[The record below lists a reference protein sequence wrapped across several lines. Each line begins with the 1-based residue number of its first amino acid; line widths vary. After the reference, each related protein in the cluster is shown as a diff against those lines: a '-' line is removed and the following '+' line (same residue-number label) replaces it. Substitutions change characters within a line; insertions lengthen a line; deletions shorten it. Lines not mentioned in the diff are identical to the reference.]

1 MSSED
6 LRQLFLTFF
15 LNKGHRLV
23 PSSSLIPADDPSV
36 LFTVAG
42 MQQFKPYYTRA
53 KDPFRD
59 IHLSLGEPLQ
69 ASNVVTCQKCLRTT
83 DIEAVGDESHLTF
96 FEMLGNFSFGG
107 YFKEEAIALSW
118 EFITNYL
125 KIPTERITVSI
136 FGGDKELPY
145 DEESYTYWKR
155 LGVSDE
161 QIISGNRET
170 NFWGP
175 VGEEGPCGPNTEI
188 YVDHLEVWNLVF
200 NSFYRHSDKTL
211 EPLPLKGV
219 DTGMGL
225 ERLLLVTQFPNQSNK
240 TVFETDLFSGLMAIL
255 QADSQINEVRNL
267 RIIADHLKSSAFLI
281 SEGIKPSNIERGYI
295 LRRLIR
301 RILRYSELV
310 NLQDNYLEP
319 AIDWIIQKYH
329 SIYPEIDNKSLILE
343 VLSDE
348 FSKFRQALKKGLKE
362 WHKIAGELKQKNILV
377 VNGAIA
383 FELYS
388 SFGFPLEFLK
398 EIAEEEGMSIDEE
411 GFAEALKKHQE
422 ISRNSQEKKFGGHG
436 LKGEI
441 QNTEENIKIKRLHTA
456 THLLQAA
463 LREFFGSTVAQQ
475 GSDINPDRLRF
486 DFSFDR
492 KLTPDELKKIEAWVN
507 QRIND
512 GLVVSFYETPLNQA
526 LQDGALGLFSQRYS
540 DQVRVYEIK
549 DPKTGRVYS
558 KEICAGPHVSNTS
571 EIGSFKILKE
581 EAVSRNTRRIR
592 ATVG

>member
-1 MSSED
+1 
-6 LRQLFLTFF
+6 
-15 LNKGHRLV
+15 
-23 PSSSLIPADDPSV
+23 
-36 LFTVAG
+36 
-42 MQQFKPYYTRA
+42 
-53 KDPFRD
+53 
-59 IHLSLGEPLQ
+59 
-69 ASNVVTCQKCLRTT
+69 
-83 DIEAVGDESHLTF
+83 
-96 FEMLGNFSFGG
+96 
-107 YFKEEAIALSW
+107 
-118 EFITNYL
+118 
-125 KIPTERITVSI
+125 
-136 FGGDKELPY
+136 
-145 DEESYTYWKR
+145 
-155 LGVSDE
+155 
-161 QIISGNRET
+161 
-170 NFWGP
+170 
-175 VGEEGPCGPNTEI
+175 
-188 YVDHLEVWNLVF
+188 
-200 NSFYRHSDKTL
+200 
-211 EPLPLKGV
+211 
-219 DTGMGL
+219 
-225 ERLLLVTQFPNQSNK
+225 
-240 TVFETDLFSGLMAIL
+240 
-255 QADSQINEVRNL
+255 
-267 RIIADHLKSSAFLI
+267 
-281 SEGIKPSNIERGYI
+281 
-295 LRRLIR
+295 
-301 RILRYSELV
+301 
-310 NLQDNYLEP
+310 
-319 AIDWIIQKYH
+319 
-329 SIYPEIDNKSLILE
+329 
-343 VLSDE
+343 
-348 FSKFRQALKKGLKE
+348 
-362 WHKIAGELKQKNILV
+362 
-377 VNGAIA
+377 
-383 FELYS
+383 
-388 SFGFPLEFLK
+388 
-398 EIAEEEGMSIDEE
+398 MSIDEE